1 MSSGDHWGDFT
12 INEVNDD
19 DDDDDVY
26 PDCGHNI
33 KILRTVNIVRRGRT
47 MFFTTQKIFAQY
59 LCARYGSDTQIGKL
73 KG

>member
-47 MFFTTQKIFAQY
+47 VFFTNQKIFA
-59 LCARYGSDTQIGKL
+59 
-73 KG
+73 